1 MGVET
6 EEAAL
11 GVGAGAGTGSIVTRG
26 RGLDHRGSSP
36 ETTMIGVAAGNLLE
50 RETAALRGEE
60 EEARV
65 YRLLTGEDGTAVRRE
80 EIRAAEDL
88 VPGPGTKRLNP
99 KHHPSK
105 RSFSN
110 LPKAGGLELNPSEIL
125 KDPLPCLCRP
135 LRTLQML
142 TGFLSVETE

>member
-11 GVGAGAGTGSIVTRG
+11 GVGAGTGSIVPRG
-26 RGLDHRGSSP
+26 QDLDHRGSSP
-36 ETTMIGVAAGNLLE
+36 ETTMIGLAAGNLLE

-65 YRLLTGEDGTAVRRE
+65 FRLLTGEDGTAVRRE
-80 EIRAAEDL
+80 EIRAEDL

-125 KDPLPCLCRP
+125 KDPLPCLCLP